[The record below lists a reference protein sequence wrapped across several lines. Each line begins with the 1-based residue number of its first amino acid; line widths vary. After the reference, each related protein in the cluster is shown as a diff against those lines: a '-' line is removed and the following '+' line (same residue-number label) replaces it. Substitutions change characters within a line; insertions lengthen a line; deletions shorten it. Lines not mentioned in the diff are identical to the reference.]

1 MKIYKSIF
9 IILVI
14 FFKTG
19 NVLSSENIFNVNNI
33 EIELGPEASFKDAS
47 NKAIQKGFEELINKI
62 LLKDDVKKLSN
73 LKLQDIKDLVLYY
86 QTFDEKKINLNKKIF
101 NIYFDK
107 DKVHSLFYKGISY
120 SEVTK
125 TELYLLP
132 IIKDGDQL
140 YIYNKNFFYEKWNE
154 IFNDDLIEFILPIEN
169 IETIQNLTLHKDN
182 LFKIDLKKIFKEYIS
197 MKV

>member
-14 FFKTG
+14 FLKTG

-47 NKAIQKGFEELINKI
+47 NKAVQKGFEELINKI

-86 QTFDEKKINLNKKIF
+86 QTFDEKNK
-101 NIYFDK
+101 
-107 DKVHSLFYKGISY
+107 
-120 SEVTK
+120 
-125 TELYLLP
+125 
-132 IIKDGDQL
+132 
-140 YIYNKNFFYEKWNE
+140 
-154 IFNDDLIEFILPIEN
+154 
-169 IETIQNLTLHKDN
+169 
-182 LFKIDLKKIFKEYIS
+182 FK
-197 MKV
+197 